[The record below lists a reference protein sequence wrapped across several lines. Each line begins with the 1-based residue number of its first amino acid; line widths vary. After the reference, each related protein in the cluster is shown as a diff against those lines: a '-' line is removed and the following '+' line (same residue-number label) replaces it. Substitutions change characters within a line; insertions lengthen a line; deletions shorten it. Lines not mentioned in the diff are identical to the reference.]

1 MAYAQAFGKHGSG
14 DEDYDEYVH
23 ALQGEVTGLV
33 VRRICDKERRVRDE
47 DVDVE
52 VEEDVVSPS
61 FAERVRDGDKM
72 DEGRNKGKK
81 K

>member
-1 MAYAQAFGKHGSG
+1 MTK
-14 DEDYDEYVH
+14 
-23 ALQGEVTGLV
+23 
-33 VRRICDKERRVRDE
+33 R

-61 FAERVRDGDKM
+61 FAEKVRDGDKM

>member
-1 MAYAQAFGKHGSG
+1 MAYAQAFGEHGSG

-23 ALQGEVTGLV
+23 VFQGEVTGLV

-47 DVDVE
+47 DVDV
-52 VEEDVVSPS
+52 VSPG
-61 FAERVRDGDKM
+61 FAEKVRDGGKI